1 MIYIHNINPIFLSIG
16 SIHLYWYGLMYA
28 ISFILIDYMIKRD
41 IKKKFFNFSVNFID
55 NFMIIS
61 LISLLIGGRL
71 GYVIFYDITYYLN
84 NPIKILMIWQ
94 GGMSFHGGLIGAFIG
109 LLIFSKNQ
117 NIKFFDISDLISLYI
132 PIGLGLGRIGNFING
147 ELYGKPTN
155 TDWGVIFPAIDQIPR
170 HPSMLYEAFL
180 EGLVL
185 FFLMRMIFY
194 KNPSKGILTSY
205 FLIIY
210 GVFRFSIEFLRVPD
224 SHIGYLYNNWLTMGQ
239 LLCIPMIITG
249 IIIIYFLNNSK
260 FR

>member
-1 MIYIHNINPIFLSIG
+1 
-16 SIHLYWYGLMYA
+16 MYA

-249 IIIIYFLNNSK
+249 IIIIYFLKNSK

>member
-249 IIIIYFLNNSK
+249 IIIIYFLKNSK